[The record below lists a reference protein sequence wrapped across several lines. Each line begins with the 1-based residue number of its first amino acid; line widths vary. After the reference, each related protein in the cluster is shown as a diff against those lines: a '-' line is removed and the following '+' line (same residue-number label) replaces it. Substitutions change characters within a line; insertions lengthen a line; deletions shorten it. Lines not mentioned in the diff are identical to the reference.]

1 MSSLYDLYVKAV
13 EKQLEHED
21 LTFKSDPNYQ
31 YMLEHSSYGEI
42 GLRFMRAIKDEFKL
56 TPAEIMRFTT
66 LNDSIGKPELVNYS
80 VIPPCSPTS
89 LRYVYHAHLF
99 LKHLQSLGITNPS
112 IVEIGGG
119 YGGLCMAIHTYAEKF
134 GVTPRQYSIIDL
146 ESPGKL
152 QRRVLDI
159 YGYSSSV
166 KCLNAEKF
174 GVEIDQNSVLIST
187 YAFSEIPTEFQ
198 KQYIET
204 LFPKIIHG
212 FIVWNNIPVYDM
224 GKTLHTVEDERP
236 LTGPVNKFV
245 YF

>member
-13 EKQLEHED
+13 EKQLEQEE

-31 YMLEHSSYGEI
+31 YMLEHSNYGEI
-42 GLRFMRAIKDEFKL
+42 GLRFLSVIKNEFKL
-56 TPAEIMRFTT
+56 TSEEIMRFTT
-66 LNDSIGKPELVNYS
+66 LNDSVGKPELVNYS
-80 VIPPCSPTS
+80 IIPPCSPTS

-99 LKHLQSLGITNPS
+99 LKHLQGLGITNPN

-119 YGGLCMAIHTYAEKF
+119 YGGLCMAIHMYAEKF

-146 ESPGKL
+146 EAPGKL
-152 QRRVLDI
+152 QRRVLDM

-166 KCLNAEKF
+166 TCLKAENF
-174 GVEIDQNSVLIST
+174 GAEIDQDSVLIST
-187 YAFSEIPTEFQ
+187 YAFSEIPPEFQ

-204 LFPKIIHG
+204 LFPKITHG
-212 FIVWNNIPVYDM
+212 FIIWNNIPVYDM
-224 GKTLHTVEDERP
+224 GKTLQCVEDERP

>member
-1 MSSLYDLYVKAV
+1 MATIYDLYVKAV
-13 EKQLEHED
+13 EKQLEQEE

-31 YMLEHSSYGEI
+31 YMLEHSNYGEV
-42 GLRFMRAIKDEFKL
+42 GLRFLSVIKDEFKL

-99 LKHLQSLGITNPS
+99 LKHLQSLGITNPN

-119 YGGLCMAIHTYAEKF
+119 YGGMCLAIHTYAEKF

-146 ESPGKL
+146 ETPGKL
-152 QRRVLDI
+152 QRRVLDM
-159 YGYSSSV
+159 YGYSSV
-166 KCLNAEKF
+166 KCLNAENF
-174 GVEIDQNSVLIST
+174 GSEIDQDSVLIST
-187 YAFSEIPTEFQ
+187 YAFSEIQPELQ
-198 KQYIET
+198 KKYVEV
-204 LFPKIIHG
+204 LFPKITHG
-212 FIVWNNIPVYDM
+212 LIVWNNIPVYDM